1 MHDTK
6 NASLKKPKNNPNTN
20 NEPHKDNKYLNLKE
34 EQINIKIL
42 QKKLNAQYDKNAKP
56 LFIGNQNHNHIESI
70 NILNNNKN
78 YKNIIL
84 NNMLTPNKKLLI
96 NEKLSTKNIKK
107 INERNILF
115 DTGNVNGNK
124 NFKTLGQ
131 NKQKSLN
138 KNSALK
144 LFLNNQEQDNPNDIE
159 MKYKLILFEKNN
171 LINKLKNEV
180 EYYKNYYHNINM
192 NMNII
197 LPNNNSNTIE
207 ANRNTGGMSL
217 ALNDKKNIDG
227 ENIRNR
233 IKNIFSLPKKEI
245 KFDNNHLLQ
254 HNINDYNTIKT
265 FVNKINNDTN
275 GNNNGNYNNSE
286 TTKEYVSQIKN
297 NFNTI
302 ENNSSNNN
310 KINNNKLLL
319 SNDSLKNDIL
329 ISKNTNNI
337 EKNSNTKT
345 LNNIFYR
352 SNSNTIQK
360 KGRKLKLGLQP
371 SELTLDINNNNNFN
385 SIEANRNY
393 NNTIKNKK
401 HIIYS
406 LNMLNSKTGS
416 DNELDNNNSNKLTID
431 DNSINRFGKNK
442 HYFNNISNSP
452 SSLYKDIGN
461 KNTID
466 DNSRSIIA
474 KNENSEKF
482 DYKEKYEK
490 LKQKMSNLVNNLFEL
505 IEIQNKKQEKQE
517 EHEKQE
523 IKNNNENNK

>member
-1 MHDTK
+1 MLDTK
-6 NASLKKPKNNPNTN
+6 NANLKKPKNSTN
-20 NEPHKDNKYLNLKE
+20 ANNDPHKENKFLNLKD
-34 EQINIKIL
+34 EQKNIKIL
-42 QKKLNAQYDKNAKP
+42 QKKLNVQYDKNAKP

-115 DTGNVNGNK
+115 DNGNVNGNK

-144 LFLNNQEQDNPNDIE
+144 LFLNNQEQENPNDIE

-207 ANRNTGGMSL
+207 ANRNTGISL
-217 ALNDKKNIDG
+217 AVNDKKNIGIDG

-254 HNINDYNTIKT
+254 HNINEYNTIKT
-265 FVNKINNDTN
+265 FVKKINNDTI
-275 GNNNGNYNNSE
+275 NNNNNVNYNNSE
-286 TTKEYVSQIKN
+286 TTKEYASQIKN

-302 ENNSSNNN
+302 ENNSSSNNN
-310 KINNNKLLL
+310 KMNNNKLLL
-319 SNDSLKNDIL
+319 SNDSLKNDIVL
-329 ISKNTNNI
+329 HKNSNENNI
-337 EKNSNTKT
+337 GNTKT
-345 LNNIFYR
+345 LNNVFYR

-371 SELTLDINNNNNFN
+371 SELTLDINNNNFN

-416 DNELDNNNSNKLTID
+416 DNDIDTNNNSNKLTID

-442 HYFNNISNSP
+442 IYFNNISNSP
-452 SSLYKDIGN
+452 SSLYKDIAN

-466 DNSRSIIA
+466 DNSGSLIA
-474 KNENSEKF
+474 KNDNNEKF
-482 DYKEKYEK
+482 DYKENYEK
-490 LKQKMSNLVNNLFEL
+490 LKQKMNNLVNNLFEL
-505 IEIQNKKQEKQE
+505 IEIQNKKQE
-517 EHEKQE
+517 
-523 IKNNNENNK
+523 IKNNENDK